1 MKIYSTIE
9 ELIGNTPLFELKKY
23 AKSLGLKARIV
34 AKLEWK
40 NPGGSIKDRVA
51 KAMLDEAEKRGE
63 IAEGSVIIEP
73 TSGNTGVGLAA
84 VGSARGYRV
93 ILTMPDSMSLE
104 RRQLLEA
111 YGAELVLTPGS
122 EGMSGAIAKAEELS
136 RELPGSFIAGQFT
149 NPANPRAHYEGT
161 GPEIWRDTCG
171 EVDIFVAGAGTG
183 GTVSGAGRYL
193 KEQNGKVK
201 VVAVEPDTSAVLSG
215 GEAGPHGIQGIG
227 AGFIPETMD
236 MGVCDE
242 VIPVSLE
249 ASYEEV
255 RALAESDGLLIGI
268 SGGAA
273 LHAARQL
280 AEREEN
286 AGKLIVV
293 IFPDS
298 GERYMSTGLFEQE

>member
-122 EGMSGAIAKAEELS
+122 EGMNGAIAKAEELS

-255 RALAESDGLLIGI
+255 RALAESDRLLIGI

>member
-122 EGMSGAIAKAEELS
+122 EGMNGAIAKAEELS

-255 RALAESDGLLIGI
+255 RALAGSDGLLIGI